1 MLVGRL
7 AQLDRQ
13 ALLEIQASMELEVP
27 LVPLVKEAWM
37 ALQGPRAMSDP
48 GEVMVL
54 KAFQALQVHRAL
66 ETWVIV
72 ITKWRVLPLSIVVQM
87 QTLTLLW
94 KNWK

>member
-37 ALQGPRAMSDP
+37 ALQGPRALSDP